1 VAAGEVFGYLGP
13 NGAGKTTTIRLLLA
27 MIRIGRLVAP
37 TAAKAISNSAD
48 IRQVLG
54 RLGAQPGSAAYLGVI
69 YLVGAALTCFAAESQ
84 ITATRAEE
92 ADGHADHLLAR
103 PVSRWRWLAGRL
115 AVTAALIIAAS
126 LTAGLAGW
134 AGVTGQHT
142 GLGFT

>member
-1 VAAGEVFGYLGP
+1 VP
-13 NGAGKTTTIRLLLA
+13 
-27 MIRIGRLVAP
+27 
-37 TAAKAISNSAD
+37 
-48 IRQVLG
+48 
-54 RLGAQPGSAAYLGVI
+54 
-69 YLVGAALTCFAAESQ
+69 SQ